1 MSIIDSEYH
10 GVTWRK
16 ASRSVGNG
24 ECVEISSHL
33 GRVSIRDSKNPEGP
47 VLSYPAKAFPSLS
60 RHREETRFRAPGRSE
75 RLLNANAPRM
85 CGIPN
90 VAGQ

>member
-1 MSIIDSEYH
+1 MSIIDSGYH

-47 VLSYPAKAFPSLS
+47 VLSYPAEA
-60 RHREETRFRAPGRSE
+60 FRAFLNTAKRGDSGHPDGRNDS
-75 RLLNANAPRM
+75 
-85 CGIPN
+85 
-90 VAGQ
+90 

>member
-1 MSIIDSEYH
+1 MSIIDSGYH

-47 VLSYPAKAFPSLS
+47 VLSYSAKTFQAFLDTAKRGDS
-60 RHREETRFRAPGRSE
+60 GRSAC
-75 RLLNANAPRM
+75 RNDL
-85 CGIPN
+85 
-90 VAGQ
+90 